1 MDWKNIKQNGF
12 IVASTCYVFNC
23 LRQVSLF
30 QQVRNIAKWLWMLCH
45 RTELAGKTEAEKRQ
59 AFAATKPLTGSYVF
73 PELWVVGNITCG
85 IIAYIL
91 MAHGVMPYWL
101 GCVLVGLAI
110 LRAFEIM
117 VYHVN
122 VLLFDPLIASSLQ
135 QQYAIKSATRM
146 LLLLLCNM
154 LEYIVCFSIVYVFF
168 LPEGLNVSAW
178 HSLSISISAF
188 LNIGVDGIKV
198 LPSTLV
204 KVVHIESILGIFMNL
219 ICIARFINMLPSVNT
234 IDKN

>member
-1 MDWKNIKQNGF
+1 MNWEKIKQNGF

-30 QQVRNIAKWLWMLCH
+30 QQVRNITKWLWIRCH
-45 RTELAGKTEAEKRQ
+45 QSELAGKTEEEKRK
-59 AFAATKPLTGSYVF
+59 AFAATQPLTGSYVF

-91 MAHGVMPYWL
+91 MAYGLMPHWL
-101 GCVLVGLAI
+101 GWVLVVLAI

-122 VLLFDPLIASSLQ
+122 VLLFDPLIASSKR

-154 LEYIVCFSIVYVFF
+154 FEYIVCFSIVYLFF
-168 LPEGLNVSAW
+168 LPEGMNVSAW

-188 LNIGVDGIKV
+188 LNIGVDGINT

-204 KVVHIESILGIFMNL
+204 KVVHVESILGIFMNL